1 MAATTSLR
9 EPNAFERFAESLL
22 FGNRLVV
29 LAIFAVITVAM
40 GYFAAQLRV
49 DAGFKKMIPLQ
60 HEYMRT
66 FLDYEKEFGG
76 ANRIL
81 IAVIDKNGDMFNQK
95 FFQTMENITRDAKTI
110 DSVDSARVSSIFT
123 PNVRFVEVVE
133 DGFAG
138 GNVIPQNFTPN
149 VPGFQ
154 ATAEQFATIRANI
167 EKASIVGRLVAKDFS
182 GAMVWVDLVP
192 EDPARGV
199 KVDYNKVAA
208 QLEAIR
214 QKYENAQTSVAIIG
228 FAKMVGDISNGA
240 QSVAVFFLVTIALTW
255 LLLFLYSFSIKL
267 ASLTVACAL
276 VAVIWMLGVLRLL
289 GFGIDPMN
297 MLTPFLIFAIAVS
310 HGEQMINRFRG
321 EIFFGG
327 LEQGSVQQLR
337 ARARFA
343 VGPLMAAKRSFQ
355 ALLVPVSVALVAG
368 CIGFATILIIPV
380 RIIFELAVTATVGV
394 ALTILTD
401 LILLPVLLSFCR
413 LRNLERKREYRLRQ
427 LTQFDKLWTVLA
439 RLTRPA
445 VAAVV
450 ILLGIAIW
458 FVAERYGS
466 QVMVGDA
473 QKGVAELR
481 ADARYNLDAEL
492 ISDKFALGVDILNV
506 IAEAAPNACTTS
518 YPVMET
524 LDRFAWHMRN
534 VEGVAQVITLPIAAK
549 IVNAGW
555 NEGNIRWRV
564 LPRDNDTLRQDTQ
577 GFETDSGLLN
587 TDCSAMPVML
597 FLTDHR
603 SSTIDRVVAAVKKFR
618 DDNHVFAGPKANLRA
633 DLAKQA
639 AAAQAAGKTF
649 TSDQL
654 NLRLATGN
662 VGVAA
667 ATNDEVRAVDRTML
681 YLLYAAV
688 FVMCLISFRSPRAA
702 LCIVL
707 PLVLVTELGHSLMVA
722 MHIGKK
728 VNTLTVLAL
737 GVGIGVDYAIYLFAR
752 MHEAMT
758 FRVEFAAADVAEAAA
773 EASEA
778 AAHAAG
784 IGAERA
790 THLFNRIY
798 EAMASGAPFTAAD
811 MDSELLRIDAEDGAD
826 TTSPAAVARR
836 SERAARAYAALH
848 VSRDGRLTQTE
859 FVAGQ
864 GGHRSLSESYFIA
877 LKTTG
882 IAIFYTALTLAVGV
896 AMWIFSD
903 LKFQADMGVML
914 TFMFVVNMIAAIV
927 FLPALCR
934 WLLRPT
940 EKA

>member
-1 MAATTSLR
+1 MATTNTAH
-9 EPNAFERFAESLL
+9 EPNAFERAAQRLIFD
-22 FGNRLVV
+22 NRIVVLVV
-29 LAIFAVITVAM
+29 FALITVAM
-40 GYFAAQLRV
+40 AFFASQLRV

-81 IAVIDKNGDMFNQK
+81 IAVMDKNGDMFNQP
-95 FFQTMENITRDAKTI
+95 FFQTMEKITQDAKTI

-138 GNVIPQNFTPN
+138 GNVIPQNYTPN
-149 VPGFQ
+149 VEGFKS
-154 ATAEQFATIRANI
+154 TPEQFATIKANI
-167 EKASIVGRLVAKDFS
+167 DKANIVGRLVAKDFS

-199 KVDYNKVAA
+199 KVDYNKIAG
-208 QLEAIR
+208 QLDAIR
-214 QKYENAQTSVAIIG
+214 AKYENEHTSVAIIG

-240 QSVAVFFLVTIALTW
+240 KSVMLFFLVTVALTW
-255 LLLFLYSFSIKL
+255 FLLFLYSMSIKL
-267 ASLTVACAL
+267 ASLTVAAAL
-276 VAVIWMLGVLRLL
+276 VAVVWMLGVLYLL

-337 ARARFA
+337 VRAKFA
-343 VGPLMAAKRSFQ
+343 VGPLVAARRSFQ
-355 ALLVPVSVALVAG
+355 ALLVPGSVALVAG

-380 RIIFELAVTATVGV
+380 RIIFELAVTATIGV

-401 LILLPVLLSFCR
+401 LILLPVLLSFCK
-413 LRNLERKREYRLRQ
+413 LRNLEHKREYRLRQ
-427 LTQFDKLWTVLA
+427 LTQFDKLWR
-439 RLTRPA
+439 RLTRLSLPIPA
-445 VAAVV
+445 AIVIVLGVAT
-450 ILLGIAIW
+450 W
-458 FVAERYGS
+458 FVAEQYGS
-466 QVMVGDA
+466 RVMVGDA

-481 ADARYNLDAEL
+481 PDARYNRDAEL

-506 IAEAAPNACTTS
+506 IAEAEPNACTAS
-518 YPVMET
+518 YAVMET
-524 LDRFAWHMRN
+524 LDRFAWNMRN
-534 VEGVAQVITLPIAAK
+534 VEGVAQVITLPMAAK

-587 TDCSAMPVML
+587 ADCSAMPVMM

-603 SSTIDRVVAAVKKFR
+603 STTIDRVVAAVKKFR
-618 DDNHVFAGPKANLRA
+618 EENHAFAGVNVNLREQ
-633 DLAKQA
+633 LAKQSA
-639 AAAQAAGKTF
+639 EAQAAGKTF
-649 TSDQL
+649 SSDQV

-667 ATNDEVRAVDRTML
+667 ATNDEVRSVDRTML

-688 FVMCLISFRSPRAA
+688 FVMCLLSFRSPLAA

-707 PLVLVTELGHSLMVA
+707 PLVLVTELGHSLMVQLD
-722 MHIGKK
+722 IGKK

-737 GVGIGVDYAIYLFAR
+737 GVGIGVDYAIYIFAR

-758 FRVEFAAADVAEAAA
+758 FRAEFSAADIAEAAAVAAEAAA
-773 EASEA
+773 EHAGVPPEEA
-778 AAHAAG
+778 HHLFSRMYDAMAAG
-784 IGAERA
+784 G
-790 THLFNRIY
+790 T
-798 EAMASGAPFTAAD
+798 FTAAD
-811 MDSELLRIDAEDGAD
+811 IERELKRLDEEADPVDAASEHTA
-826 TTSPAAVARR
+826 ARR
-836 SERAARAYAALH
+836 ADAASRAFAAMELNRASQA
-848 VSRDGRLTQTE
+848 D
-859 FVAGQ
+859 FVEGQ
-864 GGHRSLSESYFIA
+864 GGQRTLSESYFIA

-882 IAIFYTALTLAVGV
+882 IAIFYTALTLAAGV
-896 AMWIFSD
+896 AMWMFSD

-914 TFMFVVNMIAAIV
+914 TFMFVVNMLAAMI

-934 WLLRPT
+934 WLLRPR
-940 EKA
+940 EKT

>member
-1 MAATTSLR
+1 MAGSAQFGA
-9 EPNAFERFAESLL
+9 PNAFERFAERLI
-22 FGNRLVV
+22 FGNRVVV
-29 LAIFAVITVAM
+29 LIIFALITAIMAYGAV
-40 GYFAAQLRV
+40 QLRV

-66 FLDYEKEFGG
+66 FLDYEKDFGG

-81 IAVIDKNGDMFNQK
+81 IAVMDKSGDMFNQP
-95 FFQTMENITRDAKTI
+95 FFQAMENITRDAKTI
-110 DSVDSARVSSIFT
+110 DSVDAARVSSIFT

-138 GNVIPQNFTPN
+138 GNVIPQTFTPN
-149 VPGFQ
+149 VDGFH
-154 ATAEQFATIRANI
+154 ATPDQFATIKANI

-199 KVDYNKVAA
+199 KVDYNKIAGE
-208 QLEAIR
+208 LEDIR
-214 QKYENAQTSVAIIG
+214 HKYENEHTTVAIIG
-228 FAKMVGDISNGA
+228 FAKMVGDISDGA
-240 QSVAVFFLVTIALTW
+240 RSVIVFFFVTILFTW
-255 LLLFLYSFSIKL
+255 LLLFAYSLSWKL

-276 VAVIWMLGVLRLL
+276 VAVVWMLGALHLL

-327 LEQGSVQQLR
+327 LEQGTVEQLR
-337 ARARFA
+337 ARERFA
-343 VGPLMAAKRSFQ
+343 VPPLVAARRSFA
-355 ALLVPVSVALVAG
+355 ALLVPGSVALIAG
-368 CIGFATILIIPV
+368 CLGFATILIIPV

-401 LILLPVLLSFCR
+401 LILLPVLLSYCQ
-413 LRNLERKREYRLRQ
+413 LRNLDGKREYRLRQ
-427 LTQFDKLWTVLA
+427 LTQFDKLWAILTHLSRPVPAAIVIILGLA
-439 RLTRPA
+439 A
-445 VAAVV
+445 WAA
-450 ILLGIAIW
+450 A
-458 FVAERYGS
+458 ANYGS
-466 QVMVGDA
+466 RVLVGDA

-481 ADARYNLDAEL
+481 PEARYNRDAEL

-506 IAEAAPNACTTS
+506 IAEGAPNACTTS

-524 LDRFAWHMRN
+524 LDRFAWDMRN
-534 VEGVAQVITLPIAAK
+534 VDGVAQVITLPMAAK
-549 IVNAGW
+549 IVNGGW

-587 TDCSAMPVML
+587 ADCSAMPVMM

-603 SSTIDRVVAAVKKFR
+603 ATTIDSVIDAVKKFR
-618 DDNHVFAGPKANLRA
+618 DDNHVFAGPDVNLREK
-633 DLAKQA
+633 LAKQGGD
-639 AAAQAAGKTF
+639 AGK
-649 TSDQL
+649 DQL

-662 VGVAA
+662 VGVMA
-667 ATNDEVRAVDRTML
+667 ATNDEVRAVDRKML

-688 FVMCLISFRSPRAA
+688 FGMCLLSFRSPRAA

-707 PLVLVTELGHSLMVA
+707 PLVLVTELGHSLMVWLD
-722 MHIGKK
+722 IGKK

-737 GVGIGVDYAIYLFAR
+737 GVGIGVDYAIYIFAR
-752 MHEAMT
+752 MREAMT
-758 FRVEFAAADVAEAAA
+758 YSVEFAAADVNRDFTLTAEELKDFERDMGLDAAA
-773 EASEA
+773 ASGLA
-778 AAHAAG
+778 VGDRTAAG
-784 IGAERA
+784 
-790 THLFNRIY
+790 
-798 EAMASGAPFTAAD
+798 ASALQPGFTD
-811 MDSELLRIDAEDGAD
+811 LDQNKDG
-826 TTSPAAVARR
+826 V
-836 SERAARAYAALH
+836 
-848 VSRDGRLTQTE
+848 VSRQEYVTGR
-859 FVAGQ
+859 
-864 GGHRSLSESYFIA
+864 GGGRTLSESYFIA

-896 AMWIFSD
+896 GTWVFSE

-914 TFMFVVNMIAAIV
+914 TFMFVVNMLAAIV

-940 EKA
+940 EKN